1 MIAVTFDTIK
11 FMPGALLAKL
21 SSMHVVLHRRES
33 VVRSRW
39 DCIHHITGAHNT
51 ASSAS
56 SKLPNATRSNQYEN
70 NFDHGFV
77 NIRAANVGLPV

>member
-1 MIAVTFDTIK
+1 MAVTFDTIK
-11 FMPGALLAKL
+11 LIPGILLAKL

-33 VVRSRW
+33 VARPRW

-56 SKLPNATRSNQYEN
+56 SKLPNATLSNQYEN
-70 NFDHGFV
+70 KSDHGFV
-77 NIRAANVGLPV
+77 NTPQSILEAPE